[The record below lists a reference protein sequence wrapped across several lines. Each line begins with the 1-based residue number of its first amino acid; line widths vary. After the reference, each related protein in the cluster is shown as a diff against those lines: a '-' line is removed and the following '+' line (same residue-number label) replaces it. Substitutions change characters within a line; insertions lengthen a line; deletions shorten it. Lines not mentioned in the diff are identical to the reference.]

1 LGQILL
7 KQFAPYSES
16 INSTVSGNT
25 DLWRINR
32 NMGITKPNLLI
43 PVELQVRELEPKLL
57 LACVAAKRGF
67 SSVIGHRREMH
78 FHIPSFPRSIYLSK
92 STTNASKKVFKNLE
106 RLHAKIV
113 VWDEEA
119 LVALPPKLYYR
130 HRLSPLTIGYVSHLF
145 AWGEENAELWQQ
157 YPNLPGG
164 IPIHITGNPRGDL
177 LRPELRGYYENDVN
191 ELRKAYGDFILV
203 NTNFNL
209 VNAYYPDMNLLT
221 PSPNPDEGLI
231 LSRRSK
237 SLGLSREYAEGFTEY
252 KRAIL
257 GDFEGLIPELDK
269 SFPDYTI
276 IVRPHPVENQE
287 GYHRI
292 AEKCE
297 RVRVINKGNVVPW
310 LLASKALIHNGCTTG
325 IEAYALGVPAL
336 AYKVR
341 GHDRYDRDFHLLPNQ
356 LSHECYNFEE
366 LQATLEQILVGRL
379 GIAGGGERKAL
390 MNRHLAAQDGPLACE
405 RIIDVLEEIT
415 EEMSEMP
422 KPTLHDLLKSW
433 GWATKRRVKKR
444 FRGYRQNMSHN
455 RPEFLR
461 HRYPEISQEEIRNR
475 VERFHELLGHDNK
488 LSVQQFGGQFF
499 RITNRSNSNS

>member
-1 LGQILL
+1 MD
-7 KQFAPYSES
+7 
-16 INSTVSGNT
+16 T
-25 DLWRINR
+25 
-32 NMGITKPNLLI
+32 TKPTLLI

-57 LACVAAKRGF
+57 LACVAARRGF

-106 RLHAKIV
+106 RLGSKIV

-145 AWGEENAELWQQ
+145 AWGEENAELWRQ
-157 YPNLPGG
+157 YPNLPGE

-177 LRPELRGYYENDVN
+177 LRPDLRAFYEKDAEELRQT
-191 ELRKAYGDFILV
+191 YGEFILI

-209 VNAYYPDMNLLT
+209 INAFSPDMNLLM
-221 PSPNPDEGLI
+221 PSPNPNEGLI

-257 GDFEGLIPELDK
+257 GDFEELIPELDK
-269 SFPDYTI
+269 SFPEYTI
-276 IVRPHPVENQE
+276 VVRPHPVENQE
-287 GYHRI
+287 VYHRI
-292 AEKCE
+292 ADKCK

-310 LLASKALIHNGCTTG
+310 LLAAKALIHNGCTTG
-325 IEAYALGVPAL
+325 IEAYALGVPAV
-336 AYKVR
+336 AYRVR
-341 GHDRYDRDFHLLPNQ
+341 GHEQYDRDFHQLPNQ
-356 LSHECYNFEE
+356 LSHECFNFEE
-366 LQATLEQILVGRL
+366 LRATLEQILIGRL
-379 GIAGGGERKAL
+379 GIANGGERKAL

-405 RIIDVLEEIT
+405 RVIDVLENIT

-422 KPTLHDLLKSW
+422 EPAIRDRLKSSV
-433 GWATKRRVKKR
+433 WATKRRVKKR
-444 FRGYRQNMSHN
+444 FRGYRPNMSHN

-461 HRYPEISQEEIRNR
+461 HRYPKISLDEIRNR
-475 VERFHELLGHDNK
+475 VSGFQQLLGYDK
-488 LSVQQFGGQFF
+488 ELTVQRFAGRFF
-499 RITNRSNSNS
+499 RITS